1 MLKKILLKALNKYAS
16 RWLVLG
22 IDIFLVGFS
31 FVVAYSIRFNVSLN
45 FDFSALM
52 IQIPIV
58 LSIALISF
66 LCVGSY
72 KGIIRHTGTRDA
84 FNVFLGVTIFSFL
97 IGTLVLFNQIFGV
110 FPDFTIPRSII
121 LIHYLV
127 TTFVLIM
134 SRYVFKAFYDVLS
147 TELRTI

>member
-45 FDFSALM
+45 FDFSALI

-58 LSIALISF
+58 LSI
-66 LCVGSY
+66 
-72 KGIIRHTGTRDA
+72 
-84 FNVFLGVTIFSFL
+84 
-97 IGTLVLFNQIFGV
+97 
-110 FPDFTIPRSII
+110 
-121 LIHYLV
+121 
-127 TTFVLIM
+127 
-134 SRYVFKAFYDVLS
+134 
-147 TELRTI
+147 